1 MKCSMLND
9 VMDVIDCEGKR
20 RGDEENVGGFDLVY
34 DNGYVDMDPADSGWS
49 SYLGAKIEPGNRSP
63 AKRVPQQQQ
72 RPSSSSAGDD
82 DVTGGG
88 VVVVVVWLRPD

>member
-72 RPSSSSAGDD
+72 RPSSSAGDD

-88 VVVVVVWLRPD
+88 LVWWWCG